1 MNKDWILRSMRK
13 RRVGVTARSRQIVGN
28 QATGS
33 LQIDTEMAAPLA
45 LRTPTGTAA
54 EAANRVR
61 MEAWRQWRWSQ
72 LAESNSS
79 EEMGTA
85 SACAESGAPKGA
97 HEALPQTPPGDKS
110 PETPAPFP
118 SAPIFQNGG
127 NQSRVRKP
135 RNNGAPLTDCLRS
148 EEFPNKRERGLL
160 VRGQQH
166 HAASRWS
173 APRSSTLAQT

>member
-1 MNKDWILRSMRK
+1 MRK

-33 LQIDTEMAAPLA
+33 LQIDTEMAAPLE

-85 SACAESGAPKGA
+85 SACAERGAPKGA
-97 HEALPQTPPGDKS
+97 HWTLDICGQAT
-110 PETPAPFP
+110 APRP
-118 SAPIFQNGG
+118 RSCQAIW
-127 NQSRVRKP
+127 KP
-135 RNNGAPLTDCLRS
+135 RG
-148 EEFPNKRERGLL
+148 
-160 VRGQQH
+160 VRRAGF
-166 HAASRWS
+166 
-173 APRSSTLAQT
+173 